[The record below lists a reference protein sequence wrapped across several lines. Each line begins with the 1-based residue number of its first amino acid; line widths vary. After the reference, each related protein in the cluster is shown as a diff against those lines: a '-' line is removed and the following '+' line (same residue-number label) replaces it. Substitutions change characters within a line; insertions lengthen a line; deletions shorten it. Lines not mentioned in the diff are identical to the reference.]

1 MRLKRGAEGFTLV
14 ELLIAIVILGVITVP
29 LGNVVLGYFRNTDAT
44 TARLIESHDVQIATA
59 YWAQD
64 VASIGTRSTTSPF
77 ALNQSVETGVA
88 YNAGLYQCGAA
99 GTPSAIVRL
108 AWDNSSGPGAATLVR
123 VAYVVQAAPGQ
134 TQLTELHRLRC
145 EGSAVV
151 VSDVTVAHDLDPS
164 TPPTVACLGASGV
177 NCAAA
182 GTDVPKSVS
191 LTLTIRSPK
200 NLGAAYVVKLT
211 GQRRQS

>member
-1 MRLKRGAEGFTLV
+1 MRLRRGADGFTLV
-14 ELLIAIVILGVITVP
+14 ELLVAIVILGIITVP
-29 LGNVVLGYFRNTDAT
+29 LSSVAIGFFRSADAT

-64 VASIGTRSTTSPF
+64 VASIGTHSTTSPF
-77 ALNQSVETGVA
+77 ALNQSVETDVA

-99 GTPSAIVRL
+99 GTPNAIVRL
-108 AWDNSSGPGAATLVR
+108 AWDDSSGPGAATLVR

-145 EGSAVV
+145 NGSAVV
-151 VSDVTVAHDLDPS
+151 VSDVAVAHDLDPS
-164 TPPTVACLGASGV
+164 TLPALVCSTTCTASP
-177 NCAAA
+177 A
-182 GTDVPKSVS
+182 VPRSVT
-191 LTLTIRSPK
+191 LTLTIKDPK
-200 NLGAAYVVKLT
+200 NLGGAYVVGLT

>member
-1 MRLKRGAEGFTLV
+1 MRLRRGADGFTLV
-14 ELLIAIVILGVITVP
+14 ELLVAIVILGIITVP
-29 LGNVVLGYFRNTDAT
+29 LSSVVIGFFRSADAT

-64 VASIGTRSTTSPF
+64 VASIGTHSTTSPF

-99 GTPSAIVRL
+99 GTPNAIVRL
-108 AWDNSSGPGAATLVR
+108 AWDDSSGPGTTLVR
-123 VAYVVQAAPGQ
+123 VAYVVQTFSGQ
-134 TQLTELHRLRC
+134 TELHRLRC
-145 EGSAVV
+145 NGSAVV

-164 TPPTVACLGASGV
+164 TPPVLVCSTTCTASP
-177 NCAAA
+177 A
-182 GTDVPKSVS
+182 VPRSVT
-191 LTLTIRSPK
+191 LTLTIKDPK
-200 NLGAAYVVKLT
+200 NLGGAYVVGLT